1 MIRQQITADSKR
13 QHARTPD
20 MCLLPPVE
28 AEAEAEAALI
38 GSPAHEGQGCVAAGA
53 ALLQAYC
60 HSRTQPGAI

>member
-1 MIRQQITADSKR
+1 MELQKIK
-13 QHARTPD
+13 
-20 MCLLPPVE
+20 

-60 HSRTQPGAI
+60 HSITQP